1 VQITRR
7 HVTAQAGYAMAA
19 LLVVLTVAGV
29 LLTTALPVWA
39 TFVKRERE
47 AELIW
52 RGTQYARAIDLFRQ
66 KYGYVF
72 PPDVDT
78 LLKERFLRK
87 KYTDPM
93 MGDSEFQLLYA
104 AQLPGRNIPGN
115 LADPLSQPHNANARG
130 GIIGVVSRSP
140 HSSLGVFNG
149 ATRYDEWAFTPQTV
163 YGTRA
168 VGTPLKGGPPPP
180 GALPAAATP

>member
-1 VQITRR
+1 MKMPQLARR

-19 LLVVLTVAGV
+19 LLVVLMVAGL
-29 LLTTALPVWA
+29 LLTRALPLWA

-52 RGTQYARAIDLFRQ
+52 RGTQYARAIDLFRE

-93 MGDSEFQLLYA
+93 TADGEFQLLYA
-104 AQLPGRNIPGN
+104 AQVPGRNIPSN
-115 LADPLSQPHNANARG
+115 LADPCGSRGMRMPAAELSASLA
-130 GIIGVVSRSP
+130 GVQ
-140 HSSLGVFNG
+140 
-149 ATRYDEWAFTPQTV
+149 TRACSGSTAPPSTTMWAFTPQTV
-163 YGTRA
+163 YGKRA
-168 VGTPLKGGPPPP
+168 VGGSLLKGGPPPP
-180 GALPAAATP
+180 PAN

>member
-1 VQITRR
+1 
-7 HVTAQAGYAMAA
+7 MAA
-19 LLVVLTVAGV
+19 LLAVLIIAGLLVAS
-29 LLTTALPVWA
+29 ALPLWA
-39 TFVKRERE
+39 TLAKRERE

-78 LLKERFLRK
+78 LLRERFLRK

-93 MGDSEFQLLYA
+93 VADGEFQLFYA
-104 AQLPGRNIPGN
+104 IQLSGGNVPRN
-115 LADPLSQPHNANARG
+115 LADPLDQPRDRDARV

-140 HSSLGVFNG
+140 DSSLGRFNG
-149 ATRYDEWAFTPQTV
+149 ATRYNEWAFTPQTV
-163 YGTRA
+163 YGKRA
-168 VGTPLKGGPPPP
+168 EGGSPLKGGPPPP
-180 GALPAAATP
+180 GAN

>member
-1 VQITRR
+1 MKMPQLARR

-19 LLVVLTVAGV
+19 LLVVLMVAGL
-29 LLTTALPVWA
+29 LLTRALPLWA

-52 RGTQYARAIDLFRQ
+52 RGTQYARAIDLFRE

-87 KYTDPM
+87 KYSDPM
-93 MGDSEFQLLYA
+93 TADGEFQLLYA
-104 AQLPGRNIPGN
+104 AQLQGGNIPSN
-115 LADPLSQPHNANARG
+115 LADPLRQPRDADARG

-140 HSSLGVFNG
+140 DSSLLRFNG
-149 ATRYDEWAFTPQTV
+149 AAKYNEWAFTPQTV
-163 YGTRA
+163 YGKRA
-168 VGTPLKGGPPPP
+168 VGGSPLKGGPPPP
-180 GALPAAATP
+180 RAN